1 MSKSLAEAT
10 GTTSKKAQ
18 SATIIASMS
27 MSVDGF
33 VAGPSDEV
41 DQLFAW
47 YAALSEASGALLQ
60 DVGAKLRAV
69 VTGRRTFDIA
79 EGWGGQHPLGVPVFV
94 VTHSVPAG
102 WDEAPFTFVTQGVE
116 RAVAQA
122 GTLADDGIVGISGA
136 DVVQQCLNGGLI
148 DEIAIDLVPVLLGK
162 GIRFFDHLQGT
173 PTQLEDPRVVE
184 GNGVTH
190 LSYRVKPR

>member
-47 YAALSEASGALLQ
+47 YATLSEASGALLQ

-102 WDEAPFTFVTQGVE
+102 WDEAPFTSVTQGVE